1 MEKSL
6 PDTRPFARFEWM
18 LAGRYLRARRREGFI
33 SVISLFSFLGILLG
47 VATLIVVMAVL
58 NGFRAELL
66 DKILGFQGHVAVY
79 RSDVTPIPDY
89 EALQQTL
96 SAIPGVTRAV
106 GLVEGQVMA
115 SSLRNNTGALVRG
128 ISEADIL
135 KLPSLNN
142 DSLRTAL
149 KEEGVPDVT
158 ASFAGFDASGGVAI
172 GERMAWRHQ
181 LGLGSRIT
189 IISPE
194 GPETVI
200 GTAPRI
206 RDYPVVAIFKVG
218 MSDYD
223 ENVIYMPLA
232 DAQEYFVTEEGVNQI
247 EVMVDDPDDVDR
259 YLLPI
264 MDAAGEGMAVTTWK
278 TRNSTFF
285 NALAVER
292 NVMFLVL
299 TMIIL
304 VAALN
309 IISGL
314 IMLVKD
320 KGRDIAILRTM
331 GATRGTIQR
340 VFFLTGATI
349 GVAGTLGGFIVGLLI
364 CLNTERIR
372 QFISW
377 VSGVDPFN
385 PELYYLAQLP
395 ARMDSWQTVLIVL
408 MSLGLSFAA
417 TLYPS
422 WRAAKLDPVE
432 ALRYE

>member
-1 MEKSL
+1 MDKSL

-66 DKILGFQGHVAVY
+66 DKILGFQGHVSVY
-79 RSDVTPIPDY
+79 RSDVMPIENYLD
-89 EALQQTL
+89 LQQRL
-96 SAIPGVTRAV
+96 SRVPGVTRAV
-106 GLVEGQVMA
+106 ALVEGQAMA

-128 ISEADIL
+128 ISEADIQ

-142 DSLRTAL
+142 KDLRTAMNPEHL
-149 KEEGVPDVT
+149 PDAT
-158 ASFAGFDASGGVAI
+158 ASFAGFDGSGGLAI

-181 LGLGSRIT
+181 LGLGSRLT

-194 GPETVI
+194 GPETVL

-232 DAQEYFVTEEGVNQI
+232 EAQEYFVMEEGVSQV
-247 EVMVDDPDDVDR
+247 EVMVDNPDEVEQ
-259 YLLPI
+259 YLI
-264 MDAAGEGMAVTTWK
+264 SIVTEAGQGMSVTTWK
-278 TRNSTFF
+278 DRNMTFF

-340 VFFLTGATI
+340 VFFLTGAAI
-349 GVAGTLGGFIVGLLI
+349 GTAGTLGGFVVGLLI

-395 ARMDSWQTVLIVL
+395 AKMDSWQTVLIVL
-408 MSLGLSFAA
+408 MALGLSFAA